1 MSAADRSSGD
11 AVPIAGPFAQGAGGE
26 LSQIVRRDRFGRLV
40 ELDPLDGVADVAA
53 IERVGDVR

>member
-1 MSAADRSSGD
+1 MSA
-11 AVPIAGPFAQGAGGE
+11 AGGE